1 MNKGLIATL
10 VLLGVASVYLYSLES
25 ASASKSDVYSFEQY
39 KKEFGKRYTREG
51 E

>member
-25 ASASKSDVYSFEQY
+25 ASSKTDVYSFEQY